1 MRQRS
6 LSGRV
11 VAALGG
17 VLALGAALAC
27 SSSSLPRQSAE
38 GLRAAAAGSLTTG
51 SQCQAVRLSTE
62 PDLFGWDSGS
72 RGKLVSIASQGLA
85 VVSYEQQGCDV
96 RLSVLGNCLSHKS
109 RYEYRAY
116 SEAQRK
122 IAKDELELY
131 ASFPVAVAELR
142 GQLREGRGV
151 RADYRLAG
159 VERVPVGSTFQP
171 RDLEGQCQGA
181 THVVSAIYRGV
192 FSIGAGA
199 QAELNVDASLLGGS
213 KKLALDVLDHAGD
226 PASCALGGQLQAGC
240 DVPLRLELTPIDG
253 LKEAGA
259 GAIEADDA
267 LPVAEQPEAGHR
279 CPARMAA
286 LPGGT
291 FFMGADTNWKEQPVH
306 KVTLS
311 PFCLDLRETTVAEYE
326 RCVESGVCSKV
337 VPVPSTSQAELCL
350 TAGPDTGTLPRN
362 CVSFGQARRYCD
374 AKDKRLPTEAEF
386 EFAARGGTKNFLYPW
401 GNAAVSDNRACYGRQ
416 KEGPCPVASYP
427 PGAFGLWDM
436 AGNLDEWVWDW
447 FGRHGAQPERDPT
460 GPVTGFR
467 RVVKGGSYFS
477 DIPLLLRGSWRN
489 DQMKRAAWTGFR
501 CARDR

>member
-1 MRQRS
+1 MREESLSRTSALLRS
-6 LSGRV
+6 L
-11 VAALGG
+11 AAT
-17 VLALGAALAC
+17 ACAIAC
-27 SSSSLPRQSAE
+27 SSSSVVTGRTGDE
-38 GLRAAAAGSLTTG
+38 LRAAAAASLSTG
-51 SQCQAVRLSTE
+51 SQCRAVRLSTE

-72 RGKLVSIASQGLA
+72 RGKLVSIANQGLA

-116 SEAQRK
+116 TESQRK
-122 IAKDELELY
+122 IARDELELY

-159 VERVPVGSTFQP
+159 VERVPVGTTFQP
-171 RDLEGQCQGA
+171 RDLEGQCAGA

-192 FSIGAGA
+192 FSIGAGSSS
-199 QAELNVDASLLGGS
+199 ELDADASLLGGA
-213 KKLALDVLDHAGD
+213 KKVSLDVLDHAGD
-226 PASCALGGQLQAGC
+226 PSACALGGGLRGGC
-240 DVPLRLELTPIDG
+240 DVPLRLELTPIDAAADG
-253 LKEAGA
+253 GGRLV
-259 GAIEADDA
+259 EADDA
-267 LPVAEQPEAGHR
+267 LPAAEVPAPGHH
-279 CPARMAA
+279 CPPRMAA
-286 LPGGT
+286 IPGGT

-306 KVTLS
+306 QVTVS
-311 PFCLDLRETTVAEYE
+311 PFCLDLREVTVGDYE
-326 RCVESGVCSKV
+326 RCVESGVCAKV
-337 VPVPSTSQAELCL
+337 VPVPSTQQDELCL
-350 TAGPDTGTLPRN
+350 VSGPETDALPRN
-362 CVSFGQARRYCD
+362 CVGWGQARRYCE

-386 EFAARGGTKNFLYPW
+386 EFAARGGSKNFLYPW
-401 GNAAVSDNRACYGRQ
+401 GNAAVSSTRACFARQ

-436 AGNLDEWVWDW
+436 AGNVDEWVWDW
-447 FGRHGAQPERDPT
+447 FGRHSAQPQVDPT

-489 DQMKRAAWTGFR
+489 DQPKRAAWTGFR